1 MKEVGVGVGVGT
13 GIYIVFGSGSGFG
26 SEDYSTKAINE
37 SLEYKNKYST
47 ISIKSFPT
55 PCSCFLSLLLLILSS
70 QGLYNYRLCCRIFL

>member
-13 GIYIVFGSGSGFG
+13 GIYIVFGSGSG

-55 PCSCFLSLLLLILSS
+55 PCSCFLSPLILSS
-70 QGLYNYRLCCRIFL
+70 KRLYNYRLCCRIFL